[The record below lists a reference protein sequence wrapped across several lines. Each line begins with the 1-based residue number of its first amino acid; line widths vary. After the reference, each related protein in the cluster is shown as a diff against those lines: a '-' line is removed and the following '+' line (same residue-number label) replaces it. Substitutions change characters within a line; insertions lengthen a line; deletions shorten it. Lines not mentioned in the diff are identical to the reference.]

1 VGRGTVR
8 TISLT
13 IRNLLGVDDLDTA
26 VELVQDRL
34 VRYRETLPLSGR
46 CKQRPPA
53 DGSPLSEP
61 LLAVLRLT
69 ADGRRPRLSG
79 HRSSSGQRQEYG
91 QSTDAPGRRPPR
103 SREPARRRPE
113 GPGNGAPPV
122 RALVSHRDR
131 PAVAFRSG
139 RQRCGVLSS
148 DQASGQPAI
157 SGWAS
162 SVCHAACSV
171 PSPRPPCR
179 TRASPNVEAARQ
191 RNRRPAPL
199 HQGGEVLQ
207 HGPRRSP
214 LSFRLRALSAEA
226 AQEVA
231 GGGRARADPAGGGR
245 PCRPR
250 DAGRPRRRI
259 GPRVSCHTS
268 SAGSPRAARRP
279 PSGAARRYEP
289 QGSVRKPR
297 TSGSSGRLALG
308 PRGSA

>member
-1 VGRGTVR
+1 MSQAERRQLLLQVDSHMTLRRAGDDVVLTISPGFADPIERVFVFRPRTPVTARHPKARLTPRQMALLCCWQDGQGLRDIAESWGVGRGTVR

-162 SVCHAACSV
+162 SVCHATCSV

-214 LSFRLRALSAEA
+214 LSFRLRALGAEA
-226 AQEVA
+226 A
-231 GGGRARADPAGGGR
+231 
-245 PCRPR
+245 
-250 DAGRPRRRI
+250 
-259 GPRVSCHTS
+259 
-268 SAGSPRAARRP
+268 
-279 PSGAARRYEP
+279 
-289 QGSVRKPR
+289 
-297 TSGSSGRLALG
+297 
-308 PRGSA
+308 